1 MLGKGGK
8 SHRKKKSGK
17 KAEKKKNSAARKG
30 NGGGKETAEAAKRN
44 PKAFIFSSR
53 GKAKIQAAR
62 SADKDQKRM
71 HGMSAF
77 LCCFH
82 FPCSSLVYEL
92 DRSSECR

>member
-1 MLGKGGK
+1 MLGEGGK

-17 KAEKKKNSAARKG
+17 KAEKKKNSAARKE
-30 NGGGKETAEAAKRN
+30 NGGGKEATEAAKRN

-71 HGMSAF
+71 HGMHVVMFRAVF
-77 LCCFH
+77 V
-82 FPCSSLVYEL
+82 FPGAYSSM
-92 DRSSECR
+92 R